1 MRFAGRRR
9 AIVFAASLLA
19 LGLPL
24 AAYIGPGAGFAFL
37 SSFLVLF
44 LTFFLALFSFLS
56 WPFRL
61 LWRLVR
67 GQKAY
72 KNSQVEQVVIVGL
85 DGMAPELAEK
95 FMAEGKL
102 PQLAKLKAEGY
113 LRPPADDDAGH
124 LAGGLVFVHDRG
136 QSVEAQHLRF
146 PQPRSAHLS
155 PRPVFRP
162 HRPAQTDDQDRPL

>member
-9 AIVFAASLLA
+9 AFFTAASLLA

-67 GQKAY
+67 GQKAF
-72 KNSQVEQVVIVGL
+72 KNSLVEQVVIVGL

-102 PQLAKLKAEGY
+102 PQLARLKAE
-113 LRPPADDDAGH
+113 
-124 LAGGLVFVHDRG
+124 
-136 QSVEAQHLRF
+136 
-146 PQPRSAHLS
+146 
-155 PRPVFRP
+155 
-162 HRPAQTDDQDRPL
+162 